1 MSKKNPKSSEITKSQ
16 KPDSP
21 SRDWLVGAYRQRVID
36 ANDILTNLSPSERQM
51 MKSRY
56 GGLLS
61 DSEIMT
67 NKGKFRSKATKL
79 RNEELNE
86 MISLLDSFID
96 NYNIIFEESEKVAD
110 FASRV
115 GVEENDLAK
124 IYTFM
129 DYAKNRVTESALDS
143 HQIRDVAEN
152 RFKSGEGFM
161 KVVRAFEE
169 AVDGSI
175 EYGDP
180 DKFLT
185 LFSENGRLL

>member
-16 KPDSP
+16 RPDLANRS
-21 SRDWLVGAYRQRVID
+21 WLTGAYRQRVTD
-36 ANDILTNLSPSERQM
+36 ANDILTNLSPSEKQM
-51 MKSRY
+51 MKSKY

-61 DSEIMT
+61 DKTIMT
-67 NKGKFRSKATKL
+67 NKGTFRSQATKL

-96 NYNIIFEESEKVAD
+96 NYKIIFEESEKVAD

-115 GVEENDLAK
+115 GVEEDDLAK

-143 HQIRDVAEN
+143 HQIRDIAEN

-161 KVVRAFEE
+161 EVIRAFEE
-169 AVDGSI
+169 AVNGSI
-175 EYGDP
+175 DYGDP
-180 DKFLT
+180 DMFFT

>member
-1 MSKKNPKSSEITKSQ
+1 MSRSNPKSSEITKSQ
-16 KPDSP
+16 KPDLANRS
-21 SRDWLVGAYRQRVID
+21 WLVGAYRQRVID
-36 ANDILTNLSPSERQM
+36 ANDILTNLSPSEQQM
-51 MKSRY
+51 MKSKY

-61 DSEIMT
+61 DKTIMT
-67 NKGKFRSKATKL
+67 NKGTFRSQATKL

-110 FASRV
+110 FANRV
-115 GVEENDLAK
+115 GVDEDDLAK

-143 HQIRDVAEN
+143 HQIRDIAEN

-161 KVVRAFEE
+161 EVVRAFEQ
-169 AVDGSI
+169 AIDNSI
-175 EYGDP
+175 EHGDP
-180 DKFLT
+180 DEFFT

>member
-16 KPDSP
+16 RPDLANRS
-21 SRDWLVGAYRQRVID
+21 WLVGAYRQRVTD
-36 ANDILTNLSPSERQM
+36 ANDILTNLSSSEQQM
-51 MKSRY
+51 MKSKY

-61 DSEIMT
+61 DKTIMT
-67 NKGKFRSKATKL
+67 NKGTFRSQATKL

-96 NYNIIFEESEKVAD
+96 NYKIIFEESEKVAD

-115 GVEENDLAK
+115 GVANDDLAK

-143 HQIRDVAEN
+143 YQIRDIAEN

-161 KVVRAFEE
+161 EVIRAFEE

-175 EYGDP
+175 DYGDP
-180 DKFLT
+180 DMFFT
-185 LFSENGRLL
+185 IFSENGRLL